1 MDDLNVRTVHRTAL
15 AAAVAALT
23 LGATAQLASASEITH
38 QAESMDF
45 GVMSADGTAWPKS
58 DTYSGAQSLHF
69 GPNGTAAKT
78 LTVSDFSAITLR
90 ASGTQCAGAPQAKV
104 MIDGNSVGSVSVTS
118 TTWTSY
124 RIAVARPAG
133 SYRVAVSFDNNYY
146 SSGCNRDLY
155 LDQFTLTTTDTAP
168 APAPAPDAAPAPAP
182 AGAGNVVWAADGER
196 TLASEWATGNAF
208 DVNDSNSAATTN
220 SLWTSSTRVRRVTS
234 PVAQGST
241 AYAMT
246 VGGADRD
253 AYTSTAQRTE
263 IGQNNSPRTMS
274 DGVERQMYAGQE
286 RWIAYSVRIP
296 ASYPTVAAW
305 CVINQNKGAGTGNGP
320 LSVHFENGRLG
331 LHKSQS
337 QTYGSTNISPVWTAP
352 SATIRDTWIK
362 ILLHVKWSLGSDG
375 SYALYGD
382 LTNSGT
388 LSTLKSETSGWT
400 LKYGSTG
407 GPVSVGSRVGIYRRA
422 QTSNDTM
429 YFDGFNVAA
438 TRADATLHAFG
449 HAL

>member
-1 MDDLNVRTVHRTAL
+1 LAL
-15 AAAVAALT
+15 ASAGLVA
-23 LGATAQLASASEITH
+23 GATALVGDSPPEPASASEITH

-208 DVNDSNSAATTN
+208 DVNDSKGTSTLSPQWAAD
-220 SLWTSSTRVRRVTS
+220 TRVRRVTS
-234 PVAQGST
+234 PVAQGSW
-241 AYAMT
+241 AYSIT
-246 VGGADRD
+246 VRGSDRD
-253 AYTSTAQRTE
+253 AYTRSAQRTE
-263 IGQNNSPRTMS
+263 LGQSNSPRTMS
-274 DGVERQMYAGQE
+274 DGVDRQMYAGQE
-286 RWIAYSVRIP
+286 RWIALQLCIP
-296 ASYPTVAAW
+296 ADYPSPRWNTLV
-305 CVINQNKGAGTGNGP
+305 QLKGEGRGNGP
-320 LSVHFENGRLG
+320 LGIYWENRRLV
-331 LHKSQS
+331 LKKSDS
-337 QTYGSTNISPVWTAP
+337 QIYGSTDVSTVWAAP
-352 SATIRDTWIK
+352 AATLRERWVKLMVHVNWSTGGDGGYE
-362 ILLHVKWSLGSDG
+362 LL
-375 SYALYGD
+375 GD
-382 LTNSGT
+382 LADG
-388 LSTLKSETSGWT
+388 LGFRRLKAFTPGWT
-400 LKYGSTG
+400 LKYGSDG
-407 GPVSVGSRVGIYRRA
+407 GAASVGARIGIYREA
-422 QTSNDTM
+422 VGQDTTA

-438 TRADATLHAFG
+438 TRVDASLRAFG
-449 HAL
+449 EAL